1 MKKMHPMIK
10 EVLITEEDLQARINT
25 IAAQVS
31 EDYAEKDVLL
41 VAVLKGA
48 VYFMA
53 DISRKMTCPLS
64 MDFMAVSSYGNESR
78 SSGVVRIVKDLD
90 VEMAGRHV
98 LIIEDIIDTGLTLKY
113 LVRNFEARGAASV
126 EVCALLLKE
135 GAQEQ
140 EVRWKYVAFEIP
152 NEFVV
157 GYGLDF
163 AESYRDLPYIGV
175 LKPEAYQS

>member
-1 MKKMHPMIK
+1 MEKMHPMIK
-10 EVLITEEDLQARINT
+10 EVLITEEDLQARIDT

-31 EDYAEKDVLL
+31 EDYADKDVLL

>member
-1 MKKMHPMIK
+1 MNKMHPLIK
-10 EVLITEEDLQARINT
+10 EVLIEEDALQARIKE
-25 IAAQVS
+25 IAEEIS
-31 EDYAEKDVLL
+31 RDYADKDVLL

-53 DISRKMTCPLS
+53 DLSRLMTCALS
-64 MDFMAVSSYGNESR
+64 MDFMAVSSYGNER
-78 SSGVVRIVKDLD
+78 HSSGVVRIMKDLD
-90 VEMAGRHV
+90 VELEGRHV
-98 LIIEDIIDTGLTLKY
+98 LIVEDIIDTGLTLKY

-126 EVCALLLKE
+126 EIAALLLKRD
-135 GAQEQ
+135 AQEQ
-140 EVRWKYVAFEIP
+140 EVVCKYVAFDIP

-163 AESYRDLPYIGV
+163 AEYYRDLPYIGV